1 MVAGPRLGRV
11 AAAVQ
16 KGRSSGGGAAGD
28 GRGRRREGVGRPRGV
43 VEVEQSTSR
52 VGSWIGDWVD
62 LRRVSASGARDA
74 AILLSSPQLHLLHLC

>member
-1 MVAGPRLGRV
+1 VVAGPRLGRV

-28 GRGRRREGVGRPRGV
+28 GRGRRREGVRGV